1 MKIYFCELL
10 DGFIQWVNEVQLCPK
25 VLWWISNYYQS
36 NYNQNKTEVT
46 EQQESCFLRVRK
58 VRKTFGINFEGIE
71 ENWTRSKEKTKQ
83 IASSIL
89 HVQFTFLEGNL
100 IDILRRKVC
109 LQWKISLFK
118 IQCCFYFTI
127 TNWY

>member
-1 MKIYFCELL
+1 MRF
-10 DGFIQWVNEVQLCPK
+10 CPK

-100 IDILRRKVC
+100 IYILRNYVMKN
-109 LQWKISLFK
+109 ITFPNPMLFLSSFPNDFVFFDVQQK
-118 IQCCFYFTI
+118 LLMLKWEFPR
-127 TNWY
+127 